1 MVDGSVRLPPRHPR
15 NEMKPTGSRSS
26 FFSEKRKWM
35 MWAYKVKSLFSC
47 DVRMEVWC
55 KEALQIRATT
65 ACLSIGALDLYTR
78 TTTDIVYPDGLTAPG
93 CYTELL
99 YKDIIQGSTPNMD
112 TASLSEASDVAS
124 EEMLTP
130 RSKVARMLADIDRE
144 IDDAPTPSPP
154 QNNVVRTRE
163 ADTRAKSPAELDT
176 PLDASYPLHGSMEKP
191 SDPQS
196 DSDSDDLLDA
206 VRRPR
211 GRAARRM
218 LGGQKS
224 SPPKQLSSPTLL
236 DEEDELYSATPVKR
250 REKPSSALYSSPAK
264 GQGNGLFVSPAKSTD
279 RDHESDDGLPSNP
292 FGSKEKLAELVAQKR
307 AERLAREAEEKER
320 QHTTSSDLPDGYL
333 EDSQDR
339 NAEPQIEKI
348 MSDASRP
355 ARKASKRA
363 LLEMERE
370 TQRMARQQALAHQM
384 KVKKKFTTNDLFAK
398 FNFRR
403 PGQADMTP
411 QELPTEGDIIASSA
425 PNSDGVDH
433 RSKHPVSTPPSS
445 PPTPLDR
452 QKALVEIGALS
463 KLVPVREDSLANLT
477 KADED
482 EELPDMA
489 DVLRS
494 SQLAKK
500 PRVALAEGT
509 PANRKGFKLAKLG
522 KKAAIPVDNTSDDEL
537 DIVPSLPAHLRAFDR
552 VNGAARSG
560 RPTDSKAI
568 HNLKHLSHI
577 HAMEHAVPKKGSRPS
592 VNSKAL
598 ESQLRKRAKD
608 QARQQQLERI
618 NELRSKGI
626 EVQSEEQREQE
637 AEVFENLL
645 EKARTD
651 AVQLRDAEKAARR
664 EAGSEAA
671 AQVSD
676 DEEEDEEYVGSDS
689 EDDKME
695 EGEDEHEQ
703 EKNELVEEAA
713 EESEEDEE
721 AGISDAEEDLL
732 EHDIDASVQEEPT
745 SQEWPSQTNEKP
757 NNNAPRKA
765 RKSRVVMDED
775 DEVPE
780 REIDTAVSNATQSQP
795 NDDPFAAFGFG
806 AADPSNLLLSPTQ
819 AFNATM
825 QTPTQ
830 ATQED
835 SFDILRRIAPPSI
848 SSLPPTLP
856 DLDTQIDEDP
866 NLGFVAGSQV
876 PESQR
881 VDLNWETQPPET
893 PSHAAP
899 DRGASALSET
909 PRWEPTQDRG
919 LPSPWSAAPLNRE
932 HTLDSLADHDT
943 QSTVRL
949 RVSESPAPSQT
960 VPKRGRL
967 GRRRVPIPDDSD
979 DELAT
984 PASSLRPEKRDAFRE
999 MAQRRK
1005 EALTAA
1011 EKVDVEKEMRQ
1022 MMDEQAEESED
1033 EYAGL
1038 GGDDFVAP
1046 ETDQD
1051 REMIDSSNVDVNER
1065 ELAAHFAERQRVRDE
1080 EETSKL
1086 YKDLTTGVLRRKM
1099 GANTF
1104 DLDEDEDELVARR
1117 RQMRQLEEA
1126 KKRKAL
1132 LKDENIATLAEG
1144 RQSKGKDAFLKAIA
1158 DDDDGEDDVVELSE
1172 GEEHT
1177 SQATQGDSTQPQS
1190 QQAPTGPLRET
1201 SGNKRRLDE
1210 DEVAGE
1216 RPPAKQR
1223 RTQVSAFKRP
1233 TSLME
1238 VQESV
1243 SFLLDEPHAPAAF
1256 GPTALELS
1264 SDSEVEEQEQ
1274 EQPDA
1279 TDEEDEIEEELAR
1292 MNDGGFAPNP
1302 VSMDAKA
1309 MPPPRLPASQRRAVP
1324 KPAVVDRLSLQRASS
1339 SSTDNALG
1347 RTAWAAGPAT
1357 GGFKAPSLLRRA
1369 TTNTATSA
1377 NDRGVTTSTSMSR
1390 ENSGGMKMG
1399 GSKKSSLAYQARAE
1413 ERKAIVEASTKRREE
1428 NTARIA
1434 QLRRNSSALS
1444 KGLTGR
1450 FE

>member
-1 MVDGSVRLPPRHPR
+1 
-15 NEMKPTGSRSS
+15 
-26 FFSEKRKWM
+26 
-35 MWAYKVKSLFSC
+35 
-47 DVRMEVWC
+47 
-55 KEALQIRATT
+55 
-65 ACLSIGALDLYTR
+65 
-78 TTTDIVYPDGLTAPG
+78 
-93 CYTELL
+93 
-99 YKDIIQGSTPNMD
+99 MD
-112 TASLSEASDVAS
+112 TAFLVEGSDVAS
-124 EEMLTP
+124 EEPLTP
-130 RSKVARMLADIDRE
+130 RSKVARMLSDIDRD
-144 IDDAPTPSPP
+144 IDGAPTPSPP
-154 QNNVVRTRE
+154 QNNVGRARE
-163 ADTRAKSPAELDT
+163 ADTGAKSATSRLHPASKQT
-176 PLDASYPLHGSMEKP
+176 SSLHGDPEK
-191 SDPQS
+191 SSEQQS

-218 LGGQKS
+218 LGAEKS
-224 SPPKQLSSPTLL
+224 SPPKQLSSPNLL
-236 DEEDELYSATPVKR
+236 DDEDELYSATPVKR
-250 REKPSSALYSSPAK
+250 RAKPSSAPHSSPAI
-264 GQGNGLFVSPAKSTD
+264 GQGNGLFVSPAKSSGRND
-279 RDHESDDGLPSNP
+279 ESDEELPSNP
-292 FGSKEKLAELVAQKR
+292 FGSKDKLAELVAQKR

-339 NAEPQIEKI
+339 NADPEIEKI

-403 PGQADMTP
+403 PGQTDVSP
-411 QELPTEGDIIASSA
+411 QHHPTEGDTTASSA
-425 PNSDGVDH
+425 PNSDGVEQ
-433 RSKHPVSTPPSS
+433 RLKHPVSTPPSS

-452 QKALVEIGALS
+452 QKALVEKGALS
-463 KLVPVREDSLANLT
+463 KLIPVREDSLASLIE
-477 KADED
+477 ADEH

-494 SQLAKK
+494 SQLAKS
-500 PRVALAEGT
+500 PRVALAEET
-509 PANRKGFKLAKLG
+509 PINKKGLKLAKLG
-522 KKAAIPVDNTSDDEL
+522 KKAVVPVDNTSDDEL
-537 DIVPSLPAHLRAFDR
+537 DIVPSLPPHLRAFEK

-577 HAMEHAVPKKGSRPS
+577 HAMEHAIPKKGSRPS
-592 VNSKAL
+592 VNPKAL

-664 EAGSEAA
+664 EAGGEAA
-671 AQVSD
+671 AQLSD
-676 DEEEDEEYVGSDS
+676 DEEEDEDYVGSDS

-703 EKNELVEEAA
+703 EKNELVDEAA

-721 AGISDAEEDLL
+721 ADVSDEGELL
-732 EHDIDASVQEEPT
+732 EQDDEEIAQPETASQDL
-745 SQEWPSQTNEKP
+745 SSQTNEDPTRSAGRKP
-757 NNNAPRKA
+757 
-765 RKSRVVMDED
+765 RKSRIVMDED
-775 DEVPE
+775 DEEPD
-780 REIDTAVSNATQSQP
+780 RESDTAVANVNQSQP

-806 AADPSNLLLSPTQ
+806 AADPGNLLLSPTQ

-835 SFDILRRIAPPSI
+835 SFDILRRIAPPSL
-848 SSLPPTLP
+848 SSLPPTMP
-856 DLDTQIDEDP
+856 DLDTQIDEYS

-881 VDLNWETQPPET
+881 VNLNWETQPPET
-893 PSHAAP
+893 PSHAAME
-899 DRGASALSET
+899 RGASALNET
-909 PRWEPTQDRG
+909 PGWEPTQDRG
-919 LPSPWSAAPLNRE
+919 LPSPWSAAPKLN
-932 HTLDSLADHDT
+932 HHDT

-949 RVSESPAPSQT
+949 RVSESPAPSQA

-967 GRRRVPIPDDSD
+967 GRRRVPILDDSD

-984 PASSLRPEKRDAFRE
+984 PASSLRLEKRDAFRE

-1011 EKVDVEKEMRQ
+1011 EKVDVDKEMRQ

-1158 DDDDGEDDVVELSE
+1158 DDDDDGEDDVVELSE
-1172 GEEHT
+1172 GEEH
-1177 SQATQGDSTQPQS
+1177 SPQATQDDSTQSQS
-1190 QQAPTGPLRET
+1190 QQPVSAPLRET
-1201 SGNKRRLDE
+1201 SGNKRRLAE
-1210 DEVAGE
+1210 DETVGD

-1233 TSLME
+1233 ISLME

-1243 SFLLDEPHAPAAF
+1243 SFLLDEPHVPAAL

-1264 SDSEVEEQEQ
+1264 SDSEVENQEQ
-1274 EQPDA
+1274 EQSNA
-1279 TDEEDEIEEELAR
+1279 SDEEDEFEKESSCL
-1292 MNDGGFAPNP
+1292 NDGGFAPNS
-1302 VSMDAKA
+1302 VSMDAKS
-1309 MPPPRLPASQRRAVP
+1309 MPPPRMPASQRRTAL
-1324 KPAVVDRLSLQRASS
+1324 KPAVVDRLSLKRASS
-1339 SSTDNALG
+1339 SGTDNALG

-1369 TTNTATSA
+1369 TTNTTASA
-1377 NDRGVTTSTSMSR
+1377 NDRGVTTSTGMSR

-1413 ERKAIVEASTKRREE
+1413 ERKAIVEASAKRREE